1 MTSQIGGAEI
11 FEINDKTGSI
21 GKEIPQLKSSPSPS
35 KIKKHEEMQQI
46 MYGPLIEN
54 VAKIYNIEP
63 LGRAPEIDAD
73 TKEMVD
79 KITGYIKQIMDALN
93 ISFDEKGYQSFMKEM
108 GHKLYTFMKQGGH
121 SKSNSKGKRGKSKG
135 RMWKTVRGGMKS
147 IELPGHPRAP
157 RHPRA
162 RAESPVAG
170 HHHQPPPPP
179 NGYEPDEED
188 PSYEERSSRS
198 SRRNSSSVSW
208 KQHFIMLFLLLSSIF
223 MVYIASVKFHQTLA
237 TITPS
242 GTLGDAADIADEIRE
257 ALRHLESG
265 DFLQYIFRIFSKP
278 QADIEVY
285 YTGQL
290 AEIIKN
296 VVDRSVR
303 DMSAQIKATCG
314 GDPIFQEGALAVG
327 HIDFTEFVN
336 VITNAVV
343 STLNSGPTTEC
354 ITKTVQAMTREQFHK
369 IETQI
374 ALVVAKILHG
384 KNVISWLLTGA
395 SAFGVPAVGWYSRFF
410 GRKIQDA
417 IRKRRGVSAAHE
429 RPGSPRGDG
438 EFPALPAPG
447 GGGRKT
453 RYRFRRVVKRRT
465 RKH

>member
-21 GKEIPQLKSSPSPS
+21 GKEIPQLKPSPSPS
-35 KIKKHEEMQQI
+35 EIKKHEEMLQKK
-46 MYGPLIEN
+46 YGPLIEFL
-54 VAKIYNIEP
+54 AKISNTKP
-63 LGRAPEIDAD
+63 RGHAPEIDDD

-79 KITGYIKQIMDALN
+79 KITVYMKQIMDALN
-93 ISFDEKGYQSFMKEM
+93 FSFDEKGYQSVMKEM
-108 GHKLYTFMKQGGH
+108 GDKLYTFMKRGH
-121 SKSNSKGKRGKSKG
+121 SKSKG
-135 RMWKTVRGGMKS
+135 RRRRNTVRGGMLPS
-147 IELPGHPRAP
+147 RRRRIENGPRA
-157 RHPRA
+157 A
-162 RAESPVAG
+162 SPVAG
-170 HHHQPPPPP
+170 HHQPPPPP
-179 NGYEPDEED
+179 PDGYESDED
-188 PSYEERSSRS
+188 PPYEERSSRS

-223 MVYIASVKFHQTLA
+223 MVYIASVKFHQILA

-242 GTLGDAADIADEIRE
+242 GTFGDAADIADEIRE
-257 ALRHLESG
+257 ALRRLESG
-265 DFLQYIFRIFSKP
+265 DFLQYIFQIFSKP

-296 VVDRSVR
+296 VVNRSVR
-303 DMSAQIKATCG
+303 DMAAQIKEICG
-314 GDPIFQEGALAVG
+314 GEDIFQKGALAVG
-327 HIDFTEFVN
+327 PIDITNAVN
-336 VITNAVV
+336 VITNSVV
-343 STLNSGPTTEC
+343 STLNSGQTTEC

-384 KNVISWLLTGA
+384 KHVISWLLTGA
-395 SAFGVPAVGWYSRFF
+395 SAFGVPAVGWYSRYFWE
-410 GRKIQDA
+410 KIQDA

-438 EFPALPAPG
+438 ELLPLPAPE

-465 RKH
+465 RKN

>member
-1 MTSQIGGAEI
+1 MTSQIGGDQI
-11 FEINDKTGSI
+11 FEINDKTGSSI
-21 GKEIPQLKSSPSPS
+21 GIEIPQLKPSTS
-35 KIKKHEEMQQI
+35 TSEIKKHEEMLQKK
-46 MYGPLIEN
+46 YGPLIEFL
-54 VAKIYNIEP
+54 AKISNTKP
-63 LGRAPEIDAD
+63 RGHAPEIDAD

-79 KITGYIKQIMDALN
+79 KITVYMKQIMEALN
-93 ISFDEKGYQSFMKEM
+93 FSFDEKGYQSVMKEM
-108 GHKLYTFMKQGGH
+108 GDKLYTFMKQGGH
-121 SKSNSKGKRGKSKG
+121 SKSKG
-135 RMWKTVRGGMKS
+135 RRRNTVRGGMLPS
-147 IELPGHPRAP
+147 SRRRIENGPRA
-157 RHPRA
+157 A
-162 RAESPVAG
+162 SPVAG

-179 NGYEPDEED
+179 PPDGYESDEED
-188 PSYEERSSRS
+188 PPYEERSSRS

-223 MVYIASVKFHQTLA
+223 MVYIANVKFHQTLA

-290 AEIIKN
+290 ANIVKDIVAHSITN
-296 VVDRSVR
+296 
-303 DMSAQIKATCG
+303 MSEQIKATCG
-314 GDPIFQEGALAVG
+314 GEDIFQEGALAVG
-327 HIDFTEFVN
+327 PIDITPFVN

-354 ITKTVQAMTREQFHK
+354 ITNTVKAMTRVQFHEL
-369 IETQI
+369 ETQI
-374 ALVVAKILHG
+374 ELALANILH
-384 KNVISWLLTGA
+384 KKEVI
-395 SAFGVPAVGWYSRFF
+395 
-410 GRKIQDA
+410 
-417 IRKRRGVSAAHE
+417 RRGVSAAHE

-438 EFPALPAPG
+438 EFPAFPAFPALPAPE

-465 RKH
+465 RKN

>member
-11 FEINDKTGSI
+11 YEINDKTGSI
-21 GKEIPQLKSSPSPS
+21 GKEIPQLKPSPSPS
-35 KIKKHEEMQQI
+35 EIKKYEEMLQKK
-46 MYGPLIEN
+46 YGPLIEFL
-54 VAKIYNIEP
+54 AKIFNTEP
-63 LGRAPEIDAD
+63 RGRAPELDAD

-79 KITGYIKQIMDALN
+79 IITGYIKQIMKELLG

-108 GHKLYTFMKQGGH
+108 GDKLYTFMKQGGH
-121 SKSNSKGKRGKSKG
+121 SKSNSKRKRKSKG
-135 RMWKTVRGGMKS
+135 KMITVQGGMRPS
-147 IELPGHPRAP
+147 RRIENGH
-157 RHPRA
+157 

-170 HHHQPPPPP
+170 HHQPPPPD
-179 NGYEPDEED
+179 GYESDEED

-237 TITPS
+237 TITETGS
-242 GTLGDAADIADEIRE
+242 VGEVADIADEIAQ
-257 ALRHLESG
+257 ALKKLESG
-265 DFLQYIFRIFSKP
+265 DFLQYIFQIFSKP

-296 VVDRSVR
+296 VDKRSVN
-303 DMSAQIKATCG
+303 DMAAQIKATCG
-314 GDPIFQEGALAVG
+314 GEDIFQKGALAVG
-327 HIDFTEFVN
+327 PIDITNAVN

-343 STLNSGPTTEC
+343 STLNSGETTEC

-410 GRKIQDA
+410 GRKIRDA

-465 RKH
+465 RKN

>member
-11 FEINDKTGSI
+11 YEINDNTGSI
-21 GKEIPQLKSSPSPS
+21 GKEIPQLKPSPSPS
-35 KIKKHEEMQQI
+35 EIKKHVEMLQKK
-46 MYGPLIEN
+46 YGPLIEFL
-54 VAKIYNIEP
+54 AKIFNTEP
-63 LGRAPEIDAD
+63 RGRAPELDAD

-79 KITGYIKQIMDALN
+79 IITGYIRLIMKELLG
-93 ISFDEKGYQSFMKEM
+93 ISIDEKGYQSFMKEM
-108 GHKLYTFMKQGGH
+108 GDKLYTFMKQGGH
-121 SKSNSKGKRGKSKG
+121 SKSNSKRKRRKSKS
-135 RMWKTVRGGMKS
+135 KNTVQGGMQPSRMRIKNG
-147 IELPGHPRAP
+147 P
-157 RHPRA
+157 

-170 HHHQPPPPP
+170 HHQPPPPD
-179 NGYEPDEED
+179 GYESDEED

-237 TITPS
+237 TITETGS
-242 GTLGDAADIADEIRE
+242 VGEVADIADEIAR
-257 ALRHLESG
+257 ALKKLESG
-265 DFLQYIFRIFSKP
+265 DFLQYIFQIFSKP

-296 VVDRSVR
+296 VVKRSVN
-303 DMSAQIKATCG
+303 DMAAQIKATCG
-314 GDPIFQEGALAVG
+314 GEDIFQKGALAVG
-327 HIDFTEFVN
+327 PIDITNAVN

-343 STLNSGPTTEC
+343 STLNSGETTEC

-374 ALVVAKILHG
+374 ALVVTKILHG

-410 GRKIQDA
+410 GRKIRDA
-417 IRKRRGVSAAHE
+417 IRNRRGVSAAHE

-465 RKH
+465 RKN

>member
-11 FEINDKTGSI
+11 FEINDTGSI
-21 GKEIPQLKSSPSPS
+21 GKEIPQLKPSPSPS
-35 KIKKHEEMQQI
+35 EIKKHEEMLQKK
-46 MYGPLIEN
+46 YGPLIEFL
-54 VAKIYNIEP
+54 AKISNTKP
-63 LGRAPEIDAD
+63 RGHAPEIDDD

-79 KITGYIKQIMDALN
+79 KITVYMKQIMKALN
-93 ISFDEKGYQSFMKEM
+93 FSFDEKGYQSVMKEM
-108 GHKLYTFMKQGGH
+108 GDKLYTFMKQGGH
-121 SKSNSKGKRGKSKG
+121 SKSKG
-135 RMWKTVRGGMKS
+135 RRRNTVRGGMLPS
-147 IELPGHPRAP
+147 SRRRIENGPRA
-157 RHPRA
+157 A
-162 RAESPVAG
+162 SPVAG

-179 NGYEPDEED
+179 PPPDGYESDEED
-188 PSYEERSSRS
+188 PPYEERSSRS

-223 MVYIASVKFHQTLA
+223 MVYIANVKFHQTLA

-296 VVDRSVR
+296 VVNRSVR

-314 GDPIFQEGALAVG
+314 GEDIFQKGALAVG
-327 HIDFTEFVN
+327 PYDMTDAINT
-336 VITNAVV
+336 ITNAIV

-354 ITKTVQAMTREQFHK
+354 ITKTVQVMTREQFHN
-369 IETQI
+369 IERQI

-384 KNVISWLLTGA
+384 KQVISWLLTGA

-465 RKH
+465 RKN